1 MDFLSSFP
9 SPASNL
15 SYSKTISIYGSC
27 IANSKLGVCFVD
39 LDQSEVL
46 AVFSRNVKCQ
56 DC

>member
-1 MDFLSSFP
+1 MVFLSSFP